1 MDHYRVMQLINGEI
15 MPDNHQ
21 NALDDRLF
29 DLFNKLVPLIDN
41 VANAMRTISLVG
53 FAILVWF
60 FVWMFYLQSF
70 SLTSSLIFVAL
81 ASLPV
86 WILSRFWWA
95 LFSLKQLPDI
105 ADDILDDVTDEVKTQ
120 WKALN
125 GTEKSQV
132 NLLGQVGNLWQ
143 LRGLLGELDDI
154 FAQSL
159 SLGVLMNPLSLLLG
173 VLSLLTLFLFFIISL
188 GLLIAVIL

>member
-1 MDHYRVMQLINGEI
+1 MDHYRVMQIINGEV

-21 NALDDRLF
+21 SALDDRLF

-41 VANAMRTISLVG
+41 VADAMRTISLVG

-95 LFSLKQLPDI
+95 LSSLKQLPDI

-132 NLLGQVGNLWQ
+132 NLLGQVSNLWQ
-143 LRGLLGELDDI
+143 LRSLLGELDDI

-173 VLSLLTLFLFFIISL
+173 VLSLLTLFLFFIVGL
-188 GLLIAVIL
+188 GLFIVVIF

>member
-1 MDHYRVMQLINGEI
+1 MNHYRIVKIINGEL
-15 MPDNHQ
+15 MPNNHQ
-21 NALDDRLF
+21 PTLDDRLF

-41 VANAMRTISLVG
+41 IADAMRTISLFGLV
-53 FAILVWF
+53 ILLWF

-70 SLTSSLIFVAL
+70 SLTSSLIFVGL

-86 WILSRFWWA
+86 LVLSRFWWA
-95 LFSLKQLPDI
+95 ISSLKNLPDI
-105 ADDILDDVTDEVKTQ
+105 ASDMLDDVTDEVKTQ

-132 NLLGQVGNLWQ
+132 NILGQVSNLWQ
-143 LRGLLGELDDI
+143 LRSLLGELDDI

-173 VLSLLTLFLFFIISL
+173 ILSLLSLLLFFVIAL
-188 GLLIAVIL
+188 GLLVAVIL